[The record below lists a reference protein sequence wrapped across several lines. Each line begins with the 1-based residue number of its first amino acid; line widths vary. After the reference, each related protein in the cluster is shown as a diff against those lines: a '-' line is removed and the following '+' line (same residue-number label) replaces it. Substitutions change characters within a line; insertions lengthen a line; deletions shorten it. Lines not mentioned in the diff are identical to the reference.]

1 MAEHS
6 SDPNVEQQNPESARG
21 SAAAGVDVDGR
32 QSGGSLPELPP
43 GDERLSLEDWRQPL
57 HLRFRVA
64 SIAGGLLSAAWL
76 VGWYQFVETQLGW
89 DNLLALLPHE
99 LTGLLVGMVTP
110 LAMLWTVIAF
120 FERGRQLRSET
131 EALRWH
137 LRQLI

>member
-6 SDPNVEQQNPESARG
+6 SDPKAEPQTAETTPD
-21 SAAAGVDVDGR
+21 SAAAGIDVDGR
-32 QSGGSLPELPP
+32 PSAGSLPDLPP
-43 GDERLSLEDWRQPL
+43 GDERLTLEDWRQPL
-57 HLRFRVA
+57 HLRYRVA
-64 SIAGGLLSAAWL
+64 SIAGGVLSVAWL
-76 VGWYQFVETQLGW
+76 AGWYQFVETQLGW